1 VAGLE
6 MKADLVL
13 RNANVLTMNPAQPR
27 ARAIAIKGEKIV
39 RVGSN
44 TEIEPWIGKNTE
56 VVALD
61 GKTVLPGLIDTHIH
75 VADFGKVLMWL
86 DLEGT
91 KSIADLKNLVRERA
105 EKLPQS
111 KWILG
116 RGWNQA
122 CFEEKRLPTKA
133 DLDEAAPKNPVLLY
147 HQTEQM
153 CVVNRIAS
161 TLAGVTNSTGILRGD
176 ATSSVWSKVP
186 ELTQQELLDAI
197 RMALQKILEA
207 GVTSINWIVLSQNEI
222 PIIKKLCTERLQVR
236 IYLIVP
242 ANLVDAA
249 IDAGLTQVSGGMV
262 KLGGALI
269 FTDGYLAS
277 RTAAL
282 LEPYSDA
289 SDETGKLLCSA
300 KEIVALAEKMWNF
313 DFQLVIHCVGDKA
326 VDAALSAIE
335 ASGSG
340 KGRVRLEQAA
350 VLNSEL
356 ITRMKKQQVLIS
368 VQPKVIDTEFSVWSA
383 VKRLGSERARLLFPT
398 RTLLDNGLKVLGGS
412 DCPMEPLNPLLGVQ
426 TAVKRKV
433 PYEQSVSVE
442 EALRMYTVD
451 AAYGSFEENL
461 KGSIEEGKLADF
473 TILSEDLHS
482 ISPNKISEIIT
493 EKVILDGQVV
503 YSKAI

>member
-1 VAGLE
+1 MWLILE
-6 MKADLVL
+6 KCSL
-13 RNANVLTMNPAQPR
+13 
-27 ARAIAIKGEKIV
+27 
-39 RVGSN
+39 
-44 TEIEPWIGKNTE
+44 
-56 VVALD
+56 
-61 GKTVLPGLIDTHIH
+61 
-75 VADFGKVLMWL
+75 WL

-105 EKLPQS
+105 ENLPQG

-133 DLDEAAPKNPVLLY
+133 DLDEAAPNNPVLLY

-153 CVVNRIAS
+153 CVVNSIAS

-176 ATSSVWSKVP
+176 ATTSVWSKVP
-186 ELTQQELLDAI
+186 ELTQQELLDAT

-222 PIIKKLCTERLQVR
+222 PIIKKLCTEKLQVR

-262 KLGGALI
+262 KLGGAII

-282 LEPYSDA
+282 LKPYSDA
-289 SDETGKLLCSA
+289 SDETGKLLCST
-300 KEIVALAEKMWNF
+300 KEIVELAQKMWNF
-313 DFQLVIHCVGDKA
+313 GFQLVIHCVGDKA

-350 VLNSEL
+350 VLNPEL
-356 ITRMKKQQVLIS
+356 ITRMKKQQVLVS
-368 VQPKVIDTEFSVWSA
+368 VQPMVIATEFSVWSA
-383 VKRLGSERARLLFPT
+383 VKHLGSKRAIWLFPI
-398 RTLLDNGLKVLGGS
+398 RTLLDNGTKVLGGS
-412 DCPMEPLNPLLGVQ
+412 DCPMEPLNPLQGVQ
-426 TAVKRKV
+426 AAIAREG
-433 PYEQSVSVE
+433 PSDQSVSVN
-442 EALRMYTVD
+442 EALSMYTVD

-473 TILSEDLHS
+473 TILSGD
-482 ISPNKISEIIT
+482 PNSVSASKIGKIVA
-493 EKVILDGQVV
+493 EKVVLGGQVV
-503 YSKAI
+503 YTKDIQ